1 MGDSWARRVKALYI
15 SLQEEGAEVREGIDR
30 FSVPDISAD
39 ELDASESPSVPR
51 KFRPLYNF
59 MRYVQ
64 RQSDNFMRI
73 LSALVY
79 NFMRMF
85 STFVYNFMRRGD
97 WFLVP
102 GRGEGGLDVCSN
114 NQQLTTNNNFLA
126 HFPENEYN
134 RDTK

>member
-1 MGDSWARRVKALYI
+1 MGDSRARRVEALYI
-15 SLQEEGAEVREGIDR
+15 PLQEEGAEVWEGIDR
-30 FSVPDISAD
+30 FLAGNIFAD

-73 LSALVY
+73 LS
-79 NFMRMF
+79 
-85 STFVYNFMRRGD
+85 TFVYNFMRRGD

-102 GRGEGGLDVCSN
+102 GRGEGGFGFMPH
-114 NQQLTTNNNFLA
+114 QLTTNN
-126 HFPENEYN
+126 
-134 RDTK
+134 

>member
-1 MGDSWARRVKALYI
+1 MGDSRVCRVEALYI
-15 SLQEEGAEVREGIDR
+15 LLQKEGAEVREGIDR
-30 FSVPDISAD
+30 FLASDISPD
-39 ELDASESPSVPR
+39 ELDALESPSVPR

-102 GRGEGGLDVCSN
+102 GRGKRGFGFMPH
-114 NQQLTTNNNFLA
+114 QLTTNN
-126 HFPENEYN
+126 
-134 RDTK
+134 